1 VTTITVNSAAA
12 TNGSG
17 ASSPLASGS
26 RGFAPAA
33 VWKVGIV
40 ALILT
45 ASWLGLIPS
54 SPPDSRGMLWW
65 PRDAEPTRV
74 SHLATYDAAYYLYLG
89 EAGYARGVRACA
101 FYPLWPLLMRWAS
114 PLAGG
119 NHLIAGLV
127 LANLFSLAAWVLFHQ
142 RVRRRWGSRVAGWSL
157 AFLVAYPGAL
167 FFQFPY
173 TESLFLLL
181 VMVLWWGLEERRW
194 GLVWVAGLLLPM
206 TRAIGVFAVLPI
218 AWYAARESGLRERV
232 GEWGRRKWGRRKAP
246 GGTDL
251 TDGAAAA
258 GSGLPAGPR
267 CVPTGAA
274 PTQRRP
280 TGPAED
286 GAARRGFPW
295 LLLAAPLVG
304 WGLYLALMWLW
315 TGNPFEGF
323 VAQKTWGVHFISNL
337 WNVPN
342 FVWVFFQ
349 PTQWHEFRGS
359 LLDRAVFVVLLYTV
373 PVLWRLDKGLL
384 VWTYWLGV
392 LPAMSG
398 TFTSYTRFASCA
410 FPVFLALA
418 AYFNAGR
425 LREVGESP
433 AVLAPSTPPSAW
445 RRAGQWG
452 LFAEFV
458 VLHVVLVWRHVNFNW
473 AG

>member
-1 VTTITVNSAAA
+1 M
-12 TNGSG
+12 
-17 ASSPLASGS
+17 L
-26 RGFAPAA
+26 
-33 VWKVGIV
+33 
-40 ALILT
+40 LLLT

-54 SPPDSRGMLWW
+54 QPFEPRGLLAW
-65 PRDAEPTRV
+65 PRDTEPTSL
-74 SHLATYDAAYYLYLG
+74 SHFATWDAAHYLYLS
-89 EAGYARGVRACA
+89 EVGYAEGVRSCA
-101 FYPLWPLLMRWAS
+101 FYPLWPLLMRWAA

-127 LANLFSLAAWVLFHQ
+127 LANLFSLAAWVLFHE
-142 RVRRRWGSRVAGWSL
+142 RVRRRWGGGVAGWSL
-157 AFLVAYPGAL
+157 AFLVAFPGAL

-181 VMVLWWGLEERRW
+181 VMGLWWGLEERRW

-218 AWYAARESGLRERV
+218 AWHAARESGLWARV
-232 GEWGRRKWGRRKAP
+232 GEWGRRKWGRRTAQ
-246 GGTDL
+246 GGT
-251 TDGAAAA
+251 GVAEAA
-258 GSGLPAGPR
+258 GSAADNLQRVTPPFHSAPVSAGGPTLRRGGAGPAG
-267 CVPTGAA
+267 G
-274 PTQRRP
+274 
-280 TGPAED
+280 GI
-286 GAARRGFPW
+286 PW
-295 LLLAAPLVG
+295 VLVVAPLAG
-304 WGLYLALMWLW
+304 WGLYLALMWRW

-342 FVWVFFQ
+342 FVWQFFR
-349 PTQWHEFRGS
+349 PTAGHEIQGS
-359 LLDRAVFVVLLYTV
+359 LLDRAVFVVLVYTV

-410 FPVFLALA
+410 FPVFLALG

-425 LREVGESP
+425 LREVGASAAEVAG
-433 AVLAPSTPPSAW
+433 AVEPS
-445 RRAGQWG
+445 RLRVAGKWVVFG
-452 LFAEFV
+452 EFV
-458 VLHVVLVWRHVNFNW
+458 LLHVVLVWRHVNFNW